1 MSEVFDFSQTESAKA
16 AEKVMPGVYMAK
28 ITKAELKKPE
38 GKTPFLELEVQT
50 ADGSKFS
57 DQIYVTIKTLG
68 RLQYIHEFY
77 VGIKLDRVMS
87 SVDEIGS
94 YFSKLFET
102 ESVKKISRKMI
113 IGGQKSNKGGVFPK
127 LPYTSF
133 IVDPNEDMP
142 EGVFEEDSK
151 EWNQYVKEPNTAAAV
166 KGNDNP
172 IVGTG
177 NIIDDLPF

>member
-16 AEKVMPGVYMAK
+16 AERVVPGVYTVKIVEAK
-28 ITKAELKKPE
+28 LNKPE
-38 GKTPFLELEVQT
+38 GKTPFLELEMET
-50 ADGSKFS
+50 SEGSKFS
-57 DQIYVTIKTLG
+57 DKMYVTAKTLG
-68 RLQYIHEFY
+68 RLQYLHEYY
-77 VGIKLDRVMS
+77 VGKKLDKVMH

-94 YFSKLFET
+94 YFSKLFEA

-113 IGGQKSNKGGVFPK
+113 IGGQKSNKGGVFPQ

-142 EGVFEEDSK
+142 EGAFTEGSK

-172 IVGTG
+172 MIGTG
-177 NIIDDLPF
+177 NIVDDLPF